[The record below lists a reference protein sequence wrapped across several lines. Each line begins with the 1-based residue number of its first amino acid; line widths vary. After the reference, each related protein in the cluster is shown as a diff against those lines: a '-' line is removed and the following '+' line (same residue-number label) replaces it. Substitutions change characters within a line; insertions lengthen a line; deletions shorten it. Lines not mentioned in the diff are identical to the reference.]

1 MEVPSISGMKYIL
14 TFVDDC
20 SRNIFVY
27 YLKHKSDVVS
37 KFKAFKT
44 FAENQTGKRLKILR
58 TDNGKEYV
66 NAELKRLLTNY
77 GIKHELIVP
86 YNSQQNGR
94 AERINRTILEM
105 GRCMIQEPGCPKQL
119 RAEACSTAVY
129 IKN

>member
-1 MEVPSISGMKYIL
+1 MKYNL

-20 SRNIFVY
+20 SRKICVY

-37 KFKAFKT
+37 KFKDVKI

-66 NAELKRLLTNY
+66 NAELKRLLTSY

-86 YNSQQNGR
+86 HNSQQNGR
-94 AERINRTILEM
+94 TE
-105 GRCMIQEPGCPKQL
+105 
-119 RAEACSTAVY
+119 
-129 IKN
+129 